1 MTLNDDFVSLIKESM
16 DTEDNLEEVIS
27 LDEDLSIPDNVYL
40 GSYLEEEI
48 DYLFPNDDSMSTDVL
63 AIYETN

>member
-48 DYLFPNDDSMSTDVL
+48 DYLFPNDDNMSTDVL

>member
-16 DTEDNLEEVIS
+16 DSEDNLEEIIS
-27 LDEDLSIPDNVYL
+27 LDEDLSIPDNLYL

-48 DYLFPNDDSMSTDVL
+48 DILFPDSDMSPEVL
-63 AIYETN
+63 KIYETN

>member
-16 DTEDNLEEVIS
+16 DSEDNLEEIIS
-27 LDEDLSIPDNVYL
+27 LDEDLSIPDNLYL

-48 DYLFPNDDSMSTDVL
+48 ELLFPDSDMSPEVL
-63 AIYETN
+63 KIYETN

>member
-16 DTEDNLEEVIS
+16 DSEDNLEEIIS
-27 LDEDLSIPDNVYL
+27 LDEDLSIPDNLYL

-48 DYLFPNDDSMSTDVL
+48 DMLFPDSDMSPEVL
-63 AIYETN
+63 KIYETN

>member
-16 DTEDNLEEVIS
+16 DSEDNLEEIIS
-27 LDEDLSIPDNVYL
+27 LDEDLSIPDNLYL

-48 DYLFPNDDSMSTDVL
+48 EMLFPDSDMSPEVL
-63 AIYETN
+63 KIYETN